1 MIFKTFDEIEAEG
14 QDDEPEI
21 SIFPEPPKEDL
32 IPKEHFGYDLKR
44 FTPIS
49 ARIALAAAARDY
61 IEGWFSYLFEPRG
74 GFKTWRLSDTT
85 KAQNFHNGHPCAKM
99 KPGNIYQYMSLT
111 NNKRT
116 GSFKVVAIDRERGI
130 IKTEEEINEPSIT
143 LNEYAGDIE
152 KSKRDWVLEQ
162 LVGRY
167 NYKDQL
173 VSTFFNQ
180 TQLGGGSPNYNSK
193 FSYHQGVV
201 GGGKTT
207 MLVQQLKTR
216 IEGEGLG
223 RGTLFVVS
231 SETNKSLINVATM
244 LIEKGI
250 SCIQFTNEET
260 EMSWHKIMKD
270 IECYKTYMLAKT
282 FKPQNAEELSMQI
295 DKKRKAKR
303 QIMEFFSRRVIL
315 VTPSKLADL
324 YRMFKPEEEVNFYI
338 DEAGLMKV
346 KNFFPFLLFKLKRL
360 FLFGDH
366 KQFSPHDDDDK
377 IKDLMYFRPYQMIA
391 EKLSVSVAD
400 WFTEMNIP
408 HKIYHRCWRLPK
420 QHAVPLVSFHYK
432 DSSEGL
438 MAKME
443 EETTIEYN
451 EMTVRADRVWV
462 PQELTQYPHMHHDA
476 KEKESARMSKF
487 LEKLVVLITRGLS
500 NYREWRKKYE
510 KKVPDP
516 PPLRIKKETERVPDP
531 SPLKT
536 QKDPIVLKVTKDFKI
551 QKLLHKTN
559 LKIPESSDEYF
570 DQQLNNGLFLA
581 KDYEVVKN
589 VRVITPYTYAVGS
602 LATLYE
608 KFYKERL
615 FKNKVVLSFETA
627 RKTQSEGHDYVIVYW
642 PKKITDFIDDRMLLV
657 SYSRHRKWMV
667 HTTLNFASHI
677 QSPMLSW
684 MVRSGLISLQPRR
697 LIKMKD
703 KKTKRTAF
711 LDRDKNEWTGDSAL
725 AEANNFKLE
734 LKGYP
739 EHMKLVVT
747 NKEKL
752 REFFFNGIYDRLL
765 DYNRMVALPVAR
777 MQDVVFVNHGRTNT
791 VSDMIVLEDA
801 LNEGTFPTLSRIEPK
816 FKYGFYLLAEMSK
829 PPKLKVRIRDKRP
842 RNELFLTTEGEFLY
856 YKKGSSNRLYFED
869 EKENMKII
877 KKKK

>member
-1 MIFKTFDEIEAEG
+1 MIFKTIEEIEAEG
-14 QDDEPEI
+14 QDDEPFE
-21 SIFPEPPKEDL
+21 SIFPKPPKEDL

-85 KAQNFHNGHPCAKM
+85 KAQNFHNGHPCSKM
-99 KPGNIYQYMSLT
+99 VPGGVYQYMSLT

-116 GSFKVVAIDRERGI
+116 GSFKVVAIDKERGI
-130 IKTEEEINEPSIT
+130 IKTEEDICEPSIT

-162 LVGRY
+162 LVGKY

-180 TQLGGGSPNYNSK
+180 TSLGGGAPNYNSR

-223 RGTLFVVS
+223 RGILFIVS
-231 SETNKSLINVATM
+231 SETNKSLANVASM
-244 LIEKGI
+244 LVEKGV
-250 SCIQFTNEET
+250 SCIQFTNEDT

-270 IECYKTYMLAKT
+270 QECYKTYMLAKT
-282 FKPQNAEELSMQI
+282 FKPQNKEELSMQI
-295 DKKRKAKR
+295 EKKRRAKK

-315 VTPSKLADL
+315 VTPSKLSDL

-346 KNFFPFLLFKLKRL
+346 KNFFPFLLFKLKKL

-366 KQFSPHDDDDK
+366 KQFTPHDDDDK
-377 IKDLMYFRPYQMIA
+377 IKDMMYFRPYQMIA

-400 WFTEMNIP
+400 WFTTMNIP

-420 QHAVPLVSFHYK
+420 QHAVPLVSFHYR
-432 DSSEGL
+432 DSSEAQ

-443 EETTIEYN
+443 EETLVEYN
-451 EMTVRADRVWV
+451 EMTVRADRVWM

-487 LEKLVVLITRGLS
+487 LEKLTWLTAQGLKD
-500 NYREWRKKYE
+500 YREWKLEQKKKGPSIPPMERKEVKDKLKE
-510 KKVPDP
+510 NDETPIIKD
-516 PPLRIKKETERVPDP
+516 KKEIVV
-531 SPLKT
+531 KI
-536 QKDPIVLKVTKDFKI
+536 QKDPQLDKVMKKSRLQI
-551 QKLLHKTN
+551 HAA
-559 LKIPESSDEYF
+559 SDKYY
-570 DQQLNNGLFLA
+570 DLNLNNGLFLA
-581 KDYEVVKN
+581 EDYENIKS
-589 VRVITPYTYAVGS
+589 VRVISPYTYAVGS
-602 LATLYE
+602 LHALYE
-608 KFYKERL
+608 RFYKDKML
-615 FKNKVVLSFETA
+615 KNKVILTFETA

-642 PKKITDFIDDRMLLV
+642 PKKVTEFIDDRMLLV

-667 HTTLNFASHI
+667 HTSLNFLNQM

-684 MVRSGLISLQPRR
+684 LIRAKIISLNP
-697 LIKMKD
+697 KMNLCIKD
-703 KKTKRTAF
+703 KKTKARCF
-711 LDRDKNEWTGDSAL
+711 LERESMVWKGDPTL
-725 AEANNFKLE
+725 ANANNFKLE
-734 LKGYP
+734 MKGFP
-739 EHMKLVVT
+739 EQLVFKVLDRG
-747 NKEKL
+747 KL
-752 REFFFNGIYDRLL
+752 RDFFFSGLYDRML
-765 DYNRMVALPVAR
+765 DYHRMVILPVTR
-777 MQDVVFVNHGRTNT
+777 MQEVVFVNHGRTNT
-791 VSDMIVLEDA
+791 VSDMTVIEDS
-801 LNEGTFPTLSRIEPK
+801 LNEGTFPSLAKLEPK
-816 FKYGFYLLAEMSK
+816 YKYGFYLLSEMSK
-829 PPKLKVRIRDKRP
+829 PPKLKVRIRNAGSIKDRH
-842 RNELFLTTEGEFLY
+842 NVFLSVEGEFLY
-856 YKKGSSNRLYFED
+856 QIKGQVTKLNYEG
-869 EKENMKII
+869 MKVI
-877 KKKK
+877 K